1 MLKGKAYPSMNT
13 KKRKTEEISRTI
25 KEREFARLVGL
36 SLANLQRR
44 RQRGEI
50 EHLRV
55 GRRIIYLIPEHLEAF
70 IKAHEV
76 SGKGAN
82 T

>member
-1 MLKGKAYPSMNT
+1 MLKGKTYTPMNT
-13 KKRKTEEISRTI
+13 NKLKTEKIETRTI

-44 RQRGEI
+44 RQQGEI

-76 SGKGAN
+76 SVRGE
-82 T
+82 